1 MIRNIFQAAKTI
13 AAPGSDAVPL
23 NHEILGQWESLSLE
37 DAGVGDFV
45 TLPNGAQMHYILR
58 GPLAPTS
65 NARDLILI
73 HGLMDSAYNWKK
85 NIDAFAHQHRVWAID
100 LIGFGFSSR
109 LTERIYTFK
118 NHARWVCDFMDA
130 AEIQR
135 ASVVGHSLGG
145 GIALQLAH
153 DFPQR
158 INNLVLLA
166 PAAYWWFPA
175 PLRLAARMPFLPR
188 AIVHFAMNS
197 RHAHAAAWRMA
208 IGDPSQL
215 DAVEV
220 ARRSRHLR
228 VQGTMDA
235 LIALVG
241 SPRESDL
248 PRGLKNIKA
257 PALILWG
264 ENDQVLPRSHGE
276 RLVRDLPNAR
286 LRVIDHVGHIPNE
299 ESPQVVN
306 QAILDF
312 LMED

>member
-1 MIRNIFQAAKTI
+1 MIRNIFQAAKTL

-37 DAGVGDFV
+37 DAGIGEFV
-45 TLPNGAQMHYILR
+45 TLPNGAQMHYVLR
-58 GPLAPTS
+58 GPLAPAS
-65 NARDLILI
+65 NASDLILI

-85 NIDAFAHQHRVWAID
+85 NIDALAQRQRVWAID

-118 NHARWVCDFMDA
+118 NYARWVRDFMDV

-153 DFPQR
+153 DFPR
-158 INNLVLLA
+158 RVNNLVLLA

-175 PLRLAARMPFLPR
+175 PVRLAARMPFLPR
-188 AIVHFAMNS
+188 AIVQFAMNS

-215 DAVEV
+215 DTIEV
-220 ARRSRHLR
+220 ARRSPLR
-228 VQGTMDA
+228 ASTIDA
-235 LIALVG
+235 LLALVA

-248 PRGLKNIKA
+248 PRGLKNIHT

-264 ENDQVLPRSHGE
+264 ENDQVLPRAHGE
-276 RLVRDLPNAR
+276 RLVRDLPNAH

-299 ESPQVVN
+299 ESPRIVN

-312 LMED
+312 LMEG

>member
-1 MIRNIFQAAKTI
+1 MIRNIFQAAKTL

-23 NHEILGQWESLSLE
+23 NHEILGEWESLSLQ

-45 TLPNGAQMHYILR
+45 TLPNGAQMHYVTR
-58 GPLAPTS
+58 GPMARAQDT
-65 NARDLILI
+65 RDLILI
-73 HGLMDSAYNWKK
+73 HGVMDSAYNWKK
-85 NIDAFAHQHRVWAID
+85 NIDVLAQQYRVWAID

-109 LTERIYTFK
+109 LNERVYTFK
-118 NHARWVCDFMDA
+118 NHARWVRDFMNIC
-130 AEIQR
+130 EIQH

-153 DFPQR
+153 DFAQR
-158 INNLVLLA
+158 VDRLVLLA

-175 PLRLAARMPFLPR
+175 PLRLAARIPFLPR
-188 AIVHFAMNS
+188 VVAQIALTS

-215 DAVEV
+215 DVIEV

-235 LIALVG
+235 LVAMIG
-241 SPRESDL
+241 SPRASDL
-248 PRGLKNIKA
+248 PRGLKKIAA
-257 PALILWG
+257 PALVLWG
-264 ENDQVLPRSHGE
+264 ENDQVLPRAHGE

-286 LRVIDHVGHIPNE
+286 LRVIDQIGHIPNE
-299 ESPQVVN
+299 ECPQLVN

-312 LMED
+312 LREG